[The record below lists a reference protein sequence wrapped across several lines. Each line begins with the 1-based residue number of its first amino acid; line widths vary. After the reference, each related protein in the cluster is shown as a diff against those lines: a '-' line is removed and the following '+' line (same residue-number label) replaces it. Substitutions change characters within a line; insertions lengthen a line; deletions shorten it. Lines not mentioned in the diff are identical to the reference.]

1 MMGRNLM
8 CCWIPSMPIIHS
20 SILAKKKV
28 RFAAAISIYS
38 FISDAHQV
46 FHGLA
51 FSASDREAWYVLN
64 GLMHN
69 DVVDSD
75 IHSTD
80 SHGSTDPV
88 FALTYL
94 LGIDFQPRIKE
105 FYLQKLH
112 GIAGMKIEQQQ
123 DYIINAGANI
133 NTKIIEEQW
142 DNILRLVVS
151 IKLKHTVPSQI
162 LKRLNRSGDP
172 VLCPTKSSLFS
183 T

>member
-1 MMGRNLM
+1 
-8 CCWIPSMPIIHS
+8 
-20 SILAKKKV
+20 
-28 RFAAAISIYS
+28 
-38 FISDAHQV
+38 
-46 FHGLA
+46 
-51 FSASDREAWYVLN
+51 
-64 GLMHN
+64 MHN

-112 GIAGMKIEQQQ
+112 GVAGMKIEQQQ

-133 NTKIIEEQW
+133 NTKIVEEQW
-142 DNILRLVVS
+142 GRPVGIIFCVWLSVS
-151 IKLKHTVPSQI
+151 S
-162 LKRLNRSGDP
+162 
-172 VLCPTKSSLFS
+172 
-183 T
+183 